1 MVQQHQSLGWLWNV
15 RFNQIQEQQKKISS
29 IGNTNE
35 YYTANTQ
42 QREDQSNNTITLKDA
57 LEHIQEEHLLV
68 NKIADAIVDNEL
80 GSNSQRDY
88 STDQLA
94 HAIKEK
100 YYPSANDNQINSV
113 LSNLADRFD
122 RVATITN
129 QPSPDLQVTMWQ
141 SRNRYNYLHGIS
153 DYNGESS
160 WYRHRPRI

>member
-15 RFNQIQEQQKKISS
+15 RFNQIQEQRKN
-29 IGNTNE
+29 IGNTKE

-57 LEHIQEEHLLV
+57 LEHLQEEHLLV

-94 HAIKEK
+94 HAIK
-100 YYPSANDNQINSV
+100 
-113 LSNLADRFD
+113 
-122 RVATITN
+122 
-129 QPSPDLQVTMWQ
+129 
-141 SRNRYNYLHGIS
+141 
-153 DYNGESS
+153 
-160 WYRHRPRI
+160 